1 MPAPLPFQAASIER
15 TTLSDRVYET
25 LLEAIVSGRLTP
37 GVELSVVAL
46 AKELDVSRTPVHD
59 ALRQLAH
66 DGLVEQEINRKARV
80 AGFTRDDVFEI
91 YEVRKLLEG
100 RAAEIAATRI
110 DDRSLARL
118 CANAHQLNTTQG
130 SVDWQQRWLD
140 FDEDLH
146 GTIAHASGNRR
157 LWMDIARYRLLQ
169 RGLHMLVAN
178 IECLK
183 QASGEHD
190 QILDALRQ
198 HNAKEAA
205 AAMVS
210 HIETW
215 QVYFVKTFPR

>member
-1 MPAPLPFQAASIER
+1 
-15 TTLSDRVYET
+15 
-25 LLEAIVSGRLTP
+25 
-37 GVELSVVAL
+37 
-46 AKELDVSRTPVHD
+46 
-59 ALRQLAH
+59 
-66 DGLVEQEINRKARV
+66 
-80 AGFTRDDVFEI
+80 
-91 YEVRKLLEG
+91 LLEG
-100 RAAEIAATRI
+100 RAAEMAATRM
-110 DDRSLARL
+110 DERTLTGL
-118 CANAHQLNTTQG
+118 CAAAHQLNTTEG
-130 SVDWQQRWLD
+130 SVDWQQRWIH

-169 RGLHMLVAN
+169 RGLHLLAGN

-198 HNAKEAA
+198 RNAKEAA